1 MTAGRNRRHFRRE
14 TGARDPRNR
23 IPRVRVARLPDPP
36 EARYESPV
44 AVAIGH
50 PSPGIARG
58 ENVTGARIV
67 SPAAVL
73 ERAPVGADEV
83 GLPDVPIARH
93 GHKVAVVIQVAHA
106 ISVGRGNTGST
117 RRSVTIVI
125 VRLL

>member
-50 PSPGIARG
+50 LSLGMDALSLRQLG
-58 ENVTGARIV
+58 FRTWLRVDLATWLRELVECG
-67 SPAAVL
+67 S
-73 ERAPVGADEV
+73 EG
-83 GLPDVPIARH
+83 H
-93 GHKVAVVIQVAHA
+93 GHRFRVESADGSGQRSSDCDGGTRSISK
-106 ISVGRGNTGST
+106 SVG
-117 RRSVTIVI
+117 
-125 VRLL
+125 